1 MPAPGACPV
10 RIAVVTA
17 VLGTRDFVFTP
28 PPQPCSEFFLFTN
41 WTRVENANASRW
53 TVVTPYPAFAAR
65 PRDRDG
71 MPVPGPDGRNLRVL
85 FSETWADA
93 IAQIRL
99 GFEAPTL
106 TFQPEGAALYAGE
119 PLPFD
124 LASLGYTTEL
134 ETEVAR
140 FQKLA
145 NVMAPRFVKLALLRI
160 DVLSA
165 FSHIVWAD
173 AGLSFDNQF
182 VARARARFARD
193 DAELLLFGHPTPNRT
208 TVASEM
214 HASVRAQIRLAALSH
229 LFDAQKDAYDD
240 SGFPDDSGMYWTA
253 LYGVRRTPRAARV
266 LDAWWLELRRWVYRD
281 QVSLPYALWRVETGG
296 GPSDSAEGIG
306 PPRIAL
312 EELDGEQALCAF
324 LVGDADK
331 CCRRCNVPKNLQ
343 GGGTSVGRDEELPD
357 EILGLRRPATEADRL
372 AFAERFFERYQERYA
387 ERRREAELR
396 FKEWQEDQRE
406 WRRQNRTSFRKHM
419 EWEARYE
426 ARRKE
431 RQESLRLW
439 RQERNQFA
447 LYGKRTKD
455 QNRAEYYRQKD
466 EAMLAAGYQRRRRK
480 SHSRKGSALGREQA
494 EALHGTSSGS
504 GAELDF

>member
-1 MPAPGACPV
+1 MACPV
-10 RIAVVTA
+10 TIAVVTA
-17 VLGTRDFVFTP
+17 VMGTRDFVFAP
-28 PPQPCSEFFLFTN
+28 PPQPCAEYFLFTN

-53 TVVTPYPAFAAR
+53 TVVTPHPAFAAR

-71 MPVPGPDGRNLRVL
+71 MPVPGPDGRNVRVL

-182 VARARARFARD
+182 VARTRARFARD

-240 SGFPDDSGMYWTA
+240 SGFPDESGMFWTA

-281 QVSLPYALWRVETGG
+281 QVSLPYALWRVATGG
-296 GPSDSAEGIG
+296 GPGDGAEGLG
-306 PPRIAL
+306 PPRVAL

>member
-1 MPAPGACPV
+1 MPKA
-10 RIAVVTA
+10 
-17 VLGTRDFVFTP
+17 
-28 PPQPCSEFFLFTN
+28 
-41 WTRVENANASRW
+41 
-53 TVVTPYPAFAAR
+53 
-65 PRDRDG
+65 
-71 MPVPGPDGRNLRVL
+71 
-85 FSETWADA
+85 
-93 IAQIRL
+93 
-99 GFEAPTL
+99 
-106 TFQPEGAALYAGE
+106 
-119 PLPFD
+119 
-124 LASLGYTTEL
+124 
-134 ETEVAR
+134 
-140 FQKLA
+140 
-145 NVMAPRFVKLALLRI
+145 
-160 DVLSA
+160 
-165 FSHIVWAD
+165 
-173 AGLSFDNQF
+173 
-182 VARARARFARD
+182 
-193 DAELLLFGHPTPNRT
+193 
-208 TVASEM
+208 
-214 HASVRAQIRLAALSH
+214 
-229 LFDAQKDAYDD
+229 
-240 SGFPDDSGMYWTA
+240 
-253 LYGVRRTPRAARV
+253 
-266 LDAWWLELRRWVYRD
+266 
-281 QVSLPYALWRVETGG
+281 
-296 GPSDSAEGIG
+296 
-306 PPRIAL
+306 
-312 EELDGEQALCAF
+312 
-324 LVGDADK
+324 
-331 CCRRCNVPKNLQ
+331 LQ
-343 GGGTSVGRDEELPD
+343 GGGTSVGSDEDLPD